1 MKPETQSRI
10 DGLLATD
17 PNTVSPE
24 VAKAALAE
32 FNKRREDEQREQ
44 MVRRLNSVT
53 NYTTEAVEQLR
64 AARKLERKAKA
75 LVDTMG
81 EAEDAF
87 KASGDWAAYQ
97 KVRTDAV
104 GKFNSSE

>member
-24 VAKAALAE
+24 IAKSALAE

-44 MVRRLNSVT
+44 MVRRLNTVT
-53 NYTTEAVEQLR
+53 TNTTEAVEQLR
-64 AARKLERKAKA
+64 DARKLERKAKA

-81 EAEDAF
+81 DAEDTF
-87 KASGDWAAYQ
+87 KANGDWAAYQ
-97 KVRTDAV
+97 KVRTDAWN
-104 GKFNSSE
+104 KFHSSE